1 MPSYIFQYK
10 ILTDKAQK
18 LKILVKK
25 KHSFRVLNRM
35 AATAIFIL
43 TFYSEELNSVGYHQE
58 VINIP
63 SFIFQVA
70 FE

>member
-10 ILTDKAQK
+10 ILTDKAQN

-25 KHSFRVLNRM
+25 HSFRLLNRM

-43 TFYSEELNSVGYHQE
+43 TFYSEELNSVGYYQE
-58 VINIP
+58 VINTP

>member
-1 MPSYIFQYK
+1 
-10 ILTDKAQK
+10 
-18 LKILVKK
+18 
-25 KHSFRVLNRM
+25 M

-43 TFYSEELNSVGYHQE
+43 TFYSEELNSVGYYQE
-58 VINIP
+58 VINTS